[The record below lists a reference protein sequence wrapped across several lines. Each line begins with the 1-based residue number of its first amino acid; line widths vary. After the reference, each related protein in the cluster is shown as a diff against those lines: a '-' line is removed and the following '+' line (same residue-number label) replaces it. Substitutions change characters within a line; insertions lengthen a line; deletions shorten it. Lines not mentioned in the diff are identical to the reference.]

1 MELVLAGAN
10 AVGVGTG
17 FFFDPRLVDR
27 LRDLERWLD
36 RRSPRSPRWW
46 GMSRVIPADRARF
59 DRLVDEVLETLPEAI
74 VELFDEK
81 PLVVEDR
88 PSLEIL
94 REFGLDEAQSDEICG
109 LHSGPMGRVPHLDGA
124 TDGDPIDE
132 IGVIHLFREGVV
144 ACAGWSRGSMPSRTA
159 PRSRVGEDLVQ
170 GDRGHI
176 LHEVGHHFGLDEDD
190 LDRLGYA

>member
-1 MELVLAGAN
+1 
-10 AVGVGTG
+10 
-17 FFFDPRLVDR
+17 
-27 LRDLERWLD
+27 
-36 RRSPRSPRWW
+36 
-46 GMSRVIPADRARF
+46 MSRVIPADRTRF

-144 ACAGWSRGSMPSRTA
+144 ACAGGWEPWVDALEDGTEISGG
-159 PRSRVGEDLVQ
+159 GEDLV
-170 GDRGHI
+170 REEIEVTI